1 MILNNCTLI
10 GLTGGIATGKSTV
23 TKLLTDKGY
32 TVVDADKISREVV
45 QQGKPAYNDIVETF
59 GVGIILQ
66 DKSLDRRKL
75 GRLIF
80 NSSSIRKALNNI
92 VHPRVVEVI
101 KQTILDEC
109 KDENSGD
116 RIIFLDIPLLF
127 EVLDLLKIH
136 DIELKEIW
144 MVYTDKNTQLKRLME
159 RDNINKEEALN
170 KINAQQTVD
179 EIRKKSTKTLYNDG
193 NLDELKRNLEIILN
207 ELEV

>member
-1 MILNNCTLI
+1 MIQNNCTLI

-23 TKLLTDKGY
+23 TKLLTEKGY
-32 TVVDADKISREVV
+32 TVIDADKISREVV
-45 QQGKPAYNDIVETF
+45 QQGKPAYNEIVETF
-59 GVGIILQ
+59 GVRILLK
-66 DKSLDRRKL
+66 DKSLNRRKL

-80 NSSSIRKALNNI
+80 NSSSIRKALNKI
-92 VHPRVVEVI
+92 VHPHVIEVI
-101 KQTILDEC
+101 KQKILDEC
-109 KDENSGD
+109 KDESIGN

-127 EVLDLLKIH
+127 EVLDLLKLH

-159 RDNINKEEALN
+159 RDNINKEEAMN

-179 EIRKKSTKTLYNDG
+179 EKRMKSTKTLYNDG
-193 NLDELKRNLEIILN
+193 NVEELKRNLEIILN